1 METIEFGIALRPGA
15 EVVASAQ
22 EAEAQGFDFVV
33 AGEHVFFTGPIDNGL
48 ISLAA
53 AAAVTERIR
62 LVSMVTLVP
71 LYPAALLAKMTA
83 SIDVASRG
91 RFELGVG
98 VGGEFAKEFE
108 ACGVPVAERGART
121 NEALELLIRLW
132 TERDV
137 HFEGRW
143 NRLSGVTLEPQ
154 PARKPHPPIWIAG
167 RSEAAMRR
175 AARFGDGWFPYF
187 YTPEMLARSLD
198 QIAEHQ
204 NELGR
209 DQPMKAGVDL
219 FCTVHE
225 KRETALAM
233 AAERLGPVY
242 GQDFSKVISRYGVA
256 GTPAECQARLREYI
270 DAGARSILID
280 SVCPEDYEEENWQ
293 RLLGEVLPAFRGSP
307 G

>member
-1 METIEFGIALRPGA
+1 MDAIEFGMTLPPGA
-15 EVVASAQ
+15 DAAASAR
-22 EAEAQGFDFVV
+22 EAETQGFDFVA

-48 ISLAA
+48 IALAA
-53 AAAVTERIR
+53 AAAATERIR
-62 LVSMVTLVP
+62 LISMVTLVP

-108 ACGVPVAERGART
+108 ACGVPVEERGART
-121 NEALELLIRLW
+121 NEALELLLRLW

-143 NRLSGVTLEPQ
+143 NHLSGVTLEPQ
-154 PARKPHPPIWIAG
+154 PVRKPHPPVWIAG

-187 YTPEMLARSLD
+187 YTPEMLASSLAR
-198 QIAEHQ
+198 IAEHQ
-204 NELGR
+204 VEIGR
-209 DQPMKAGVDL
+209 AQAMKAGVNL
-219 FCTVHE
+219 FCAVHE
-225 KRETALAM
+225 NRERALEM
-233 AAERLGPVY
+233 AAERLGPLY
-242 GQDFSKVISRYGVA
+242 EQDFSKVISRYAVA

-270 DAGARSILID
+270 DAGAQSFLLD
-280 SVCPEDYEEENWQ
+280 SVCPDHYEEENWN
-293 RLLGEVLPAFRGSP
+293 RLTREVIPALRD
-307 G
+307 

>member
-1 METIEFGIALRPGA
+1 MDRIEFGITLRPGA
-15 EVVASAQ
+15 DAAASAR
-22 EAEAQGFDFVV
+22 EAEARGFDFVA
-33 AGEHVFFTGPIDNGL
+33 AGEHVFFSGPIDNGL
-48 ISLAA
+48 IALAA

-71 LYPAALLAKMTA
+71 LYPAALLAKLTA
-83 SIDVASRG
+83 GVDVASHG

-108 ACGVPVAERGART
+108 ACGVPVEERGART
-121 NEALELLIRLW
+121 NEALELLLRLW

-143 NRLSGVTLEPQ
+143 NRLSGVTLEP
-154 PARKPHPPIWIAG
+154 PPVRKPHPPIWIAG

-187 YTPEMLARSLD
+187 YTPEMLASSLAR
-198 QIAEHQ
+198 IAEHQ
-204 NELGR
+204 SEIGR
-209 DQPMKAGVDL
+209 EPRMNVGVDL

-225 KRETALAM
+225 RRETALAM

-242 GQDFSKVISRYGVA
+242 DQDFSKVISRYAVA
-256 GTPAECQARLREYI
+256 GTPAECQARIREYI
-270 DAGARSILID
+270 DAGARSLLID
-280 SVCPEDYEEENWQ
+280 SVCPEHYEEENWR
-293 RLLGEVLPAFRGSP
+293 RLLGEVLPVFRD
-307 G
+307 